1 MTAVRRT
8 AGRRTYARVAD
19 RIYRDSRT
27 GNFYERPLINGR
39 RTWRKLDGHTLK
51 LARESLAQRRTDV
64 TRSKL
69 GLARSP
75 YAPKPQP
82 ISEVLDAY
90 AAANCPDRRG
100 VPRTGYALH
109 HELARIS
116 LLRPYWSH
124 LTDVHPQTD
133 PRRYFAHRSK
143 TRRNKAAHGGR
154 AVDLELATLGNAFA
168 HAVREGKLL
177 INPLAERPRF
187 QTQPVRH
194 CRDCAPRN
202 ADELH
207 LLAAHFFKSA
217 DCRTVLLGWQ
227 LLLEAFTGCRTS
239 EILRLRWNATN
250 HEPGHIEDCR
260 EVEFG
265 ITKFKDEGKS
275 GERGQPL
282 QKRIEKCNAPVLDS
296 NSPGWLW
303 LNRSKSG
310 CNPFALIHPALR
322 DCLTAFAAWR
332 ARQPRLARCPEMFP
346 IHKQSLAHA
355 LRKLT
360 PLLLDHPVTSHG
372 LRSYYVTVRRSQ
384 GASDAQIAAEIGDR
398 SGPAIIASTYGA
410 IPPNWQGSPG
420 LDWLPKDAPAW
431 TFVGTPPS
439 SKRGSVTTRRIPSG
453 IPFHRSQRTP
463 QPKAKQAIC

>member
-1 MTAVRRT
+1 MS
-8 AGRRTYARVAD
+8 YSRVAD

-27 GNFYERPLINGR
+27 GNFYERPIVQGR

-75 YAPKPQP
+75 YAPKPRP
-82 ISEVLDAY
+82 LSEVLNAY

-124 LTDVHPQTD
+124 LVEIHPQTD

-143 TRRNKAAHGGR
+143 NRRNKAAHGGR
-154 AVDLELATLGNAFA
+154 AVDLELATLANACA

-177 INPLAERPRF
+177 VNPLAERPRF
-187 QTQPVRH
+187 QVQPVRH
-194 CRDCAPRN
+194 CRDCAPLN

-207 LLAAHFFKSA
+207 LLASHLFKSA
-217 DCRTVLLGWQ
+217 DYRTALLGWQ

-239 EILRLRWNATN
+239 EILRLRWDATN
-250 HEPGHIEDCR
+250 HEPGHIELNK
-260 EVEFG
+260 VEQGGTQLNFQG
-265 ITKFKDEGKS
+265 VSF
-275 GERGQPL
+275 
-282 QKRIEKCNAPVLDS
+282 
-296 NSPGWLW
+296 NSVHGWLW
-303 LNRSKSG
+303 LQRSKG
-310 CNPFALIHPALR
+310 GVNPFALIHPALR
-322 DCLTAFAAWR
+322 DCLAAFATWR
-332 ARQPRLARCPEMFP
+332 AAQPKLAKNPLMFP
-346 IHKQSLAHA
+346 IHKQSLAHR
-355 LRKLT
+355 LRKIA
-360 PLLLDHPVTSHG
+360 PLLLNHPVTSHG

-420 LDWLPKDAPAW
+420 LDWLPSGPSAW
-431 TFVGTPPS
+431 TALAGTPPS
-439 SKRGSVTTRRIPSG
+439 SKRRSVTAHRIPSG
-453 IPFHRSQRTP
+453 IPIRRSQTAPTLDR
-463 QPKAKQAIC
+463 KRAISQ